1 MPSKR
6 TVRTLIGHNQ
16 VEVGLRCLA
25 SLVRFSSEPINLL
38 IHDDGTLTR
47 ADREKLMARVT
58 GAGILSREEAD
69 SFVQP
74 LLKRYP
80 KCRAYRELHPFALKL
95 IDMAL
100 MQSEELA
107 YCDSDVLF
115 VRPHK
120 GLFSWPD
127 LKTSAIFM
135 QDIQDAYSL

>member
-1 MPSKR
+1 
-6 TVRTLIGHNQ
+6 
-16 VEVGLRCLA
+16 
-25 SLVRFSSEPINLL
+25 VRFSSEPINLL